1 MRVNRRLSA
10 SFGLLCGLIVLSSCS
25 LLSQS
30 DSASPSNS
38 TSVSPTATV
47 TPSESPTESSVS
59 PSSSPTTPELTASAS
74 QIDCQVGPAHL
85 MWQANHTLG
94 NVAMKIADLQC
105 ESGGPKFGQVIE
117 TFSLE
122 NGKWISQGLASGPD
136 LSFRTVGQCLDDLV
150 NTISCPAQALS
161 EDGSKLEG
169 NLSIA
174 LTDKNATWQF
184 AVKD

>member
-1 MRVNRRLSA
+1 MRVFKIVTTSAALVLALLTLAACSFLGAKDSAGPTNSESAAPTSMPTKSSAKPNTSA
-10 SFGLLCGLIVLSSCS
+10 S
-25 LLSQS
+25 
-30 DSASPSNS
+30 
-38 TSVSPTATV
+38 AT
-47 TPSESPTESSVS
+47 
-59 PSSSPTTPELTASAS
+59 PTTPELSASSS
-74 QIDCQVGPAHL
+74 QIDCQDGPGFL
-85 MWQANHTLG
+85 MWQANRITG
-94 NVAMKIADLQC
+94 NSRLKIADLQC

-136 LSFRTVGQCLDDLV
+136 LSFRTVGECLDDQV
-150 NTISCPAQALS
+150 NTIACPAQALS

>member
-1 MRVNRRLSA
+1 MRMSRRLS
-10 SFGLLCGLIVLSSCS
+10 SSVGLLCTLIVLSSCS

-47 TPSESPTESSVS
+47 TPSESPTDPAVS
-59 PSSSPTTPELTASAS
+59 PSASPTAPELTASAS
-74 QIDCQVGPAHL
+74 QIDCQDGQAHIV
-85 MWQANHTLG
+85 WQANHTLG

-105 ESGGPKFGQVIE
+105 ESGGPQFGQVIE

-136 LSFRTVGQCLDDLV
+136 LSFRTVGECIDDLV
-150 NTISCPAQALS
+150 NSISCPAQALS